1 MTGINEH
8 LPQVTIYTDGACSPN
23 PGPGGWGAVHIYA
36 DGNPVES
43 SGYGGETTNN
53 RMELTAVVSALSALE
68 RPHKITLYTDS
79 QYVKNGITSWINS
92 WQNKN
97 WLTASKKPV
106 KNVDLWKALL
116 AESKKHEIIWK
127 WVRGHTSN
135 RWNERADELAV
146 AARKAGS
153 GSASSLKPERTG
165 ESENTIHLYT
175 GVTCKHSTGI
185 GGWSVILGWRH
196 HIKVMGQKVTGMTA
210 NQLYVKAVIEGLS
223 GLTKQF
229 PVEVHTHSGYL
240 RDGAATWLAG
250 WKKRN
255 WRTRDGAAVSN
266 REQWQELSRLLER
279 HDVRFTLDDREN
291 PLCHLLEAKELAR
304 EFEQGA

>member
-1 MTGINEH
+1 MTGIKEH

-53 RMELTAVVSALSALE
+53 RMELTAVVSALSVLE

-153 GSASSLKPERTG
+153 GSASSLKDRRIRKH
-165 ESENTIHLYT
+165 NT
-175 GVTCKHSTGI
+175 
-185 GGWSVILGWRH
+185 
-196 HIKVMGQKVTGMTA
+196 
-210 NQLYVKAVIEGLS
+210 
-223 GLTKQF
+223 
-229 PVEVHTHSGYL
+229 PVHRGNL
-240 RDGAATWLAG
+240 
-250 WKKRN
+250 
-255 WRTRDGAAVSN
+255 
-266 REQWQELSRLLER
+266 
-279 HDVRFTLDDREN
+279 
-291 PLCHLLEAKELAR
+291 
-304 EFEQGA
+304 